1 MSYSVTFKE
10 SALPLPAKV
19 RLLGA
24 TSTESISSALR
35 ETTPSPL
42 LSSSSSSPPSSWA
55 IQSGSSESI
64 RRRSLICSGGSSP
77 TANDEA
83 GPTGKTSP
91 IVKRNWR
98 SYETELEVAAF
109 VLADAANDPVLV
121 MMLVIILITLVFLVT
136 LAIRTRMYTDR
147 LEAVY
152 MKLPPNPHETTVL
165 SFKKFH

>member
-1 MSYSVTFKE
+1 MNVYVENRSYLRS
-10 SALPLPAKV
+10 
-19 RLLGA
+19 LLIFY
-24 TSTESISSALR
+24 TQKTNVY
-35 ETTPSPL
+35 
-42 LSSSSSSPPSSWA
+42 
-55 IQSGSSESI
+55 SSEQKFTIHPSD